1 MIGLARNLGTLVRAA
16 LTRGDDTPQSRLSCR
31 FRVTPFDVGLR
42 VLKSDRYLQF
52 AEAAQLDFMVRTRR
66 AVPLVRAGIG
76 FVNASQMIR
85 FARPIGLF
93 QRVDVQ
99 TAIVF
104 ADEKCAYF
112 SHTLLVRGTP
122 HAEVL
127 VKMKFKQG
135 RLTVPPREVFGDCP
149 VDKPRHLE
157 AWDQALALASR

>member
-16 LTRGDDTPQSRLSCR
+16 FTQGECTPQSRLSCR

-66 AVPLVRAGIG
+66 AVPLLRAGIA
-76 FVNASQMIR
+76 FVNASQLIR

-99 TAIVF
+99 TAVVF

-112 SHTLLVRGTP
+112 AHTLLVRGTP

-135 RLTVPPREVFGDCP
+135 RLTVPPRAVLGDCP
-149 VDKPRHLE
+149 VEKPARLA
-157 AWDQALALASR
+157 AWDEALV

>member
-1 MIGLARNLGTLVRAA
+1 MIGLARNLGTLLGAA
-16 LTRGDDTPQSRLSCR
+16 FAGGDATTQSRLSCH

-52 AEAAQLDFMVRTRR
+52 AEAAQFDFMVRTGR

-76 FVNASQMIR
+76 FVNASQLVR
-85 FARPIGLF
+85 FLRPIGLL
-93 QRVDVQ
+93 QRVEVQ
-99 TAIVF
+99 TAVVF

-112 SHTLLVRGTP
+112 AHTLLVGGTR

-135 RLTVPPREVFGDCP
+135 RLTVPPRDVLGDCP
-149 VDKPRHLE
+149 SEKPERLV
-157 AWDQALALASR
+157 AWDEALA

>member
-1 MIGLARNLGTLVRAA
+1 MIGLTRNLVTLIQAGLSSRDHTPQQA
-16 LTRGDDTPQSRLSCR
+16 LTTR
-31 FRVTPFDVGLR
+31 FRVTPFDVGIR

-66 AVPLVRAGIG
+66 ALPLIRAGIG
-76 FVNASQMIR
+76 FVNASQLIK

-93 QRVDVQ
+93 QRVDVH

-112 SHTLLVRGTP
+112 SHSLCVQGTP

-135 RLTVPPREVFGDCP
+135 RRTVSPQNVFGECP
-149 VDKPRHLE
+149 NHKPAYLV
-157 AWDQALALASR
+157 AWDQALERA

>member
-16 LTRGDDTPQSRLSCR
+16 FTRGECTPQSRLSCR

-42 VLKSDRYLQF
+42 VLKSDRYLQL
-52 AEAAQLDFMVRTRR
+52 AEAAQLDFMVRTRL

-76 FVNASQMIR
+76 FVNASQLIR

-104 ADEKCAYF
+104 ADDRCAYF
-112 SHTLLVRGTP
+112 AHTLLVRGVL

-135 RLTVPPREVFGDCP
+135 RLTVPPRDVLGDCP
-149 VDKPRHLE
+149 AEKPAHLV
-157 AWDQALALASR
+157 AWDQSLAGR

>member
-1 MIGLARNLGTLVRAA
+1 MIGLARNL
-16 LTRGDDTPQSRLSCR
+16 LTFVQAGLSGRDHTPQEPLTTR
-31 FRVTPFDVGLR
+31 FRVTPFDVGIR

-66 AVPLVRAGIG
+66 ALPLIRAGIG
-76 FVNASQMIR
+76 FVNASQLIR

-93 QRVDVQ
+93 QRVDVD
-99 TAIVF
+99 TVIVF

-112 SHTLLVRGTP
+112 SHTLCVHGAP

-135 RLTVPPREVFGDCP
+135 RRTVPPRDVFGDCP
-149 VDKPRHLE
+149 SEKPAHLV
-157 AWDQALALASR
+157 AWDLALERM

>member
-1 MIGLARNLGTLVRAA
+1 MIGFTRNLLTLVQAA
-16 LTRGDDTPQSRLSCR
+16 FSGRNCTPQSRVTTG
-31 FRVTPFDVGLR
+31 FRVTPFDVGIR

-76 FVNASQMIR
+76 FVNASQLIK

-93 QRVDVQ
+93 QRVDVE

-112 SHTLLVRGTP
+112 SHTLFVQGTA
-122 HAEVL
+122 HADVL

-135 RLTVPPREVFGDCP
+135 RRTVPPREVFGECP
-149 VDKPRHLE
+149 GDKPTPLV
-157 AWDQALALASR
+157 AWDKALEKL

>member
-1 MIGLARNLGTLVRAA
+1 MIGLARNLLTLAQAGLSGRDHTPQQA
-16 LTRGDDTPQSRLSCR
+16 LTTR
-31 FRVTPFDVGLR
+31 FWVTPFDVGIR
-42 VLKSDRYLQF
+42 VLKSDRYLQL

-66 AVPLVRAGIG
+66 AGPLIRAGIG
-76 FVNASQMIR
+76 FVNASQLIR

-93 QRVDVQ
+93 QRVDVD

-112 SHTLLVRGTP
+112 SHTLCVQGVP

-135 RLTVPPREVFGDCP
+135 RRTVPPRDVFGECP
-149 VDKPRHLE
+149 GDKPAHLV
-157 AWDQALALASR
+157 AWDQALERA

>member
-1 MIGLARNLGTLVRAA
+1 MIGLARNLGTLLGAVFARSDA
-16 LTRGDDTPQSRLSCR
+16 TPQSRLNCR

-66 AVPLVRAGIG
+66 ALPLVRAGIG
-76 FVNASQMIR
+76 FVNASQLVR
-85 FARPIGLF
+85 FLRPIGLF
-93 QRVDVQ
+93 QHVDVE

-112 SHTLLVRGTP
+112 AHTLRVRGTP

-135 RLTVPPREVFGDCP
+135 RLTVPPRDVFGDCP
-149 VDKPRHLE
+149 SEKPERLV
-157 AWDQALALASR
+157 AWDQALDHIP